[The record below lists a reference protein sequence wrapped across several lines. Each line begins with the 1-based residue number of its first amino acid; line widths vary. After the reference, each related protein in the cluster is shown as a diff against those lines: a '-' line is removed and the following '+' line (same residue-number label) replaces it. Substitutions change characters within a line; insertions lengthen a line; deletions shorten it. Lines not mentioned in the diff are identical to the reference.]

1 MLNREDLEPI
11 RVLVVDGHPVI
22 RGVVRIACETG
33 ERLAVAGEAADA
45 VEAVRV
51 CASTSPD
58 VVVIDVELPEG
69 GGVDAIR
76 SMRAAG
82 FRGKVI
88 VLTEVTT
95 GEAILECL
103 RLGVSGYLEKS
114 AGLRSIGSSIL
125 RVSLG
130 ERVID
135 PALERAA
142 VAQLGRFARVA
153 REGSEVAAVLTPRE
167 LEILRFISEGLTMA
181 SIGKRLGISP
191 RTVESHVGKLYRKL
205 AVRTR
210 VQAVSRA
217 VSLGLLDLRA

>member
-1 MLNREDLEPI
+1 MASREELKPV
-11 RVLVVDGHPVI
+11 RVLVVDEHPVI
-22 RGVVRIACETG
+22 RGVVRIACEAG
-33 ERLAVAGEAADA
+33 ERLEMAGEAADA

-51 CASTSPD
+51 CASTKPD

-69 GGVDAIR
+69 GGVEAIR
-76 SMRAAG
+76 HMRAGG
-82 FRGKVI
+82 FAGKVI

-95 GEAILECL
+95 GEAVLECL
-103 RLGVSGYLEKS
+103 RLGVSAYLEKA

-125 RVSLG
+125 RVFLG
-130 ERVID
+130 ERLIE
-135 PALERAA
+135 PALEQAA
-142 VAQLGRFARVA
+142 VTQLGKFARVA
-153 REGSEVAAVLTPRE
+153 REGSEVAATLTPRE
-167 LEILRFISEGLTMA
+167 LEILRFISEGLTLA

-217 VSLGLLDLRA
+217 VSLGLIDLRA